1 MSGQRSA
8 GKLPGQERRAGAPS
22 RLRRRRRGHGRGRG
36 RSGSSFAGCAEP
48 PADTGRAPAAMDY
61 DHNKAL
67 LLELQRAAGTGNDRC
82 ADCGEPDP
90 EWASYKLGIF
100 ICLNCSGI
108 HRNLPE
114 ISRVKSLRLDFWESN
129 LIEFMRNHG
138 NLWAKAKYEAKVPPY
153 YYIPKSH
160 DCMVLRQQWIR
171 AKYEHGQFLDNGVCH
186 DPCSAGSREGCLWKL
201 GKGRR
206 QFQKRQF
213 LLSAREGVMKYYS
226 KESKVPKA
234 VISVETLNAMFQ
246 VEKIGHSHGLQITYI
261 TDGQTRNLFVYHES
275 GKEIVEWFN
284 AIRAARYHYLRT
296 TFPNVPEPE
305 LIPRITRNFVKEGYM
320 EKTGPKQ
327 KEAFKLR
334 WFCLDSQERNLLY
347 FKNPLDAF
355 AQGQVFIGRKDE
367 GYAVRDD
374 LPQKVW
380 VKKKK
385 PMITLVTP
393 VREFVFICENDRKQK
408 EWMDALNGV
417 ITQL

>member
-1 MSGQRSA
+1 MR
-8 GKLPGQERRAGAPS
+8 LQE
-22 RLRRRRRGHGRGRG
+22 
-36 RSGSSFAGCAEP
+36 E
-48 PADTGRAPAAMDY
+48 
-61 DHNKAL
+61 
-67 LLELQRAAGTGNDRC
+67 E
-82 ADCGEPDP
+82 EDP

-114 ISRVKSLRLDFWESN
+114 ISRVKSLRLDFWESS
-129 LIEFMRNHG
+129 LIEFMKNHG

-153 YYIPKSH
+153 YYIPKSC
-160 DCMVLRQQWIR
+160 DCMVLRQQWIS
-171 AKYEHGQFLDNGVCH
+171 AKYERGEFLDTQVCQ

-213 LLSAREGVMKYYS
+213 LLSAKEGVMKYYG
-226 KESKVPKA
+226 KE
-234 VISVETLNAMFQ
+234 

-275 GKEIVEWFN
+275 AKEIVDWFN

-296 TFPNVPEPE
+296 TFPNVPETE
-305 LIPRITRNFVKEGYM
+305 LIPRITRSFVKEGYM

-327 KEAFKLR
+327 KEAFKVR
-334 WFCLDSQERNLLY
+334 WFSLDSQERNLMY

-355 AQGQVFIGRKDE
+355 AQGQVFIGRRDE
-367 GYAVRDD
+367 GYEVRDD
-374 LPQKVW
+374 LPQKVC

-385 PMITLVTP
+385 PVITLVTP
-393 VREFVFICENDRKQK
+393 AREFVFLCENDSKQR
-408 EWMDALNGV
+408 EWMDALNRI
-417 ITQL
+417 ITQP

>member
-1 MSGQRSA
+1 MKCQRRNFGLVP
-8 GKLPGQERRAGAPS
+8 GKLPGTGPGWGRWAGARGPG
-22 RLRRRRRGHGRGRG
+22 RGERALRTACRRRGRGVPG
-36 RSGSSFAGCAEP
+36 AGAVP
-48 PADTGRAPAAMDY
+48 VLHFPAGPSLPQTPRRAPAAMDY
-61 DHNKAL
+61 DRNKAL

-160 DCMVLRQQWIR
+160 DCLVLRQQWIR
-171 AKYEHGQFLDNGVCH
+171 AKYERGEFLDTGVCH

-201 GKGRR
+201 GKGHR

-226 KESKVPKA
+226 KE
-234 VISVETLNAMFQ
+234 
-246 VEKIGHSHGLQITYI
+246 
-261 TDGQTRNLFVYHES
+261 
-275 GKEIVEWFN
+275 EIVDWFN

-327 KEAFKLR
+327 KEAFKVR

-355 AQGQVFIGRKDE
+355 AQGQVFIGRRDE
-367 GYAVRDD
+367 GYEVRDY

-380 VKKKK
+380 MKKKK
-385 PMITLVTP
+385 PVITLVTP
-393 VREFVFICENDRKQK
+393 VREFVFICENDKKQR

-417 ITQL
+417 ITQP

>member
-1 MSGQRSA
+1 MYS
-8 GKLPGQERRAGAPS
+8 LCFY
-22 RLRRRRRGHGRGRG
+22 L
-36 RSGSSFAGCAEP
+36 
-48 PADTGRAPAAMDY
+48 
-61 DHNKAL
+61 
-67 LLELQRAAGTGNDRC
+67 
-82 ADCGEPDP
+82 DP

-100 ICLNCSGI
+100 ICLTCSGI

-153 YYIPKSH
+153 YYIPMSH
-160 DCMVLRQQWIR
+160 DCMVLREQWIR
-171 AKYEHGQFLDNGVCH
+171 AKYEREEFLDTRVCQ

-201 GKGRR
+201 GKARR
-206 QFQKRQF
+206 QFQKRRF
-213 LLSAREGVMKYYS
+213 LLSAREGVMKYYN
-226 KESKVPKA
+226 KE
-234 VISVETLNAMFQ
+234 
-246 VEKIGHSHGLQITYI
+246 
-261 TDGQTRNLFVYHES
+261 
-275 GKEIVEWFN
+275 EIVDWFN
-284 AIRAARYHYLRT
+284 AIRAARYHYLRI

-327 KEAFKLR
+327 KEAFKVR
-334 WFCLDSQERNLLY
+334 WFSLDSQERNLLY

-367 GYAVRDD
+367 GYEVRDD

-380 VKKKK
+380 MKKKK
-385 PMITLVTP
+385 PVITLVTP
-393 VREFVFICENDRKQK
+393 AREFVFICENDRKQK
-408 EWMDALNGV
+408 EWMDALNAV

>member
-1 MSGQRSA
+1 
-8 GKLPGQERRAGAPS
+8 
-22 RLRRRRRGHGRGRG
+22 
-36 RSGSSFAGCAEP
+36 
-48 PADTGRAPAAMDY
+48 MDY
-61 DHNKAL
+61 DRNKAL

-82 ADCGEPDP
+82 ADCGEPGP
-90 EWASYKLGIF
+90 EWASCKLGIF
-100 ICLNCSGI
+100 ICLTCSGI

-114 ISRVKSLRLDFWESN
+114 ISRVKSLRLDFWESS

-153 YYIPKSH
+153 YYIPKSR
-160 DCMVLRQQWIR
+160 DCMVLREQWIR
-171 AKYEHGQFLDNGVCH
+171 AKYERGEFLDTRVCQ

-201 GKGRR
+201 GKVRR

-213 LLSAREGVMKYYS
+213 VLSAREGVMKYYS
-226 KESKVPKA
+226 KE
-234 VISVETLNAMFQ
+234 

-261 TDGQTRNLFVYHES
+261 TDGQIRNLFVYHES
-275 GKEIVEWFN
+275 GKEIVDWFN
-284 AIRAARYHYLRT
+284 AIRAARYHYLRI

-305 LIPRITRNFVKEGYM
+305 LIPRITRSFVKEGYM

-327 KEAFKLR
+327 KEAFKVR
-334 WFCLDSQERNLLY
+334 WFCLDSQERKLIY

-355 AQGQVFIGRKDE
+355 AQGQVYIGRRDE
-367 GYAVRDD
+367 GYEVRGD
-374 LPQKVW
+374 LPQKVC

-385 PMITLVTP
+385 PVITLVTP

>member
-1 MSGQRSA
+1 
-8 GKLPGQERRAGAPS
+8 
-22 RLRRRRRGHGRGRG
+22 
-36 RSGSSFAGCAEP
+36 
-48 PADTGRAPAAMDY
+48 MDR

-82 ADCGEPDP
+82 ADCGNPDP

-129 LIEFMRNHG
+129 LIEFMKNHG

-153 YYIPKSH
+153 YYIPKSC
-160 DCMVLRQQWIR
+160 DCLVLREQWIR
-171 AKYEHGQFLDNGVCH
+171 AKYERGEFLDTQVCQ

-201 GKGRR
+201 RKGRR

-213 LLSAREGVMKYYS
+213 LLSAREGVMKYFT
-226 KESKVPKA
+226 KESKGPKA
-234 VISVETLNAMFQ
+234 VISVESLNAMFQ
-246 VEKIGHSHGLQITYI
+246 VDKIGHIHGLQITYT

-275 GKEIVEWFN
+275 GKEIVDWFN

-296 TFPNVPEPE
+296 TFPNVPEAE
-305 LIPRITRNFVKEGYM
+305 
-320 EKTGPKQ
+320 Q
-327 KEAFKLR
+327 KEAFKVR
-334 WFCLDSQERNLLY
+334 WFCLDSQERNLIY

-355 AQGQVFIGRKDE
+355 AQGQVFIGRRDE
-367 GYAVRDD
+367 GYEVRDD
-374 LPQKVW
+374 LPERVC
-380 VKKKK
+380 VKKTK
-385 PMITLVTP
+385 PAITLVTP
-393 VREFVFICENDRKQK
+393 VREFVFLCENDRKQR

>member
-1 MSGQRSA
+1 
-8 GKLPGQERRAGAPS
+8 
-22 RLRRRRRGHGRGRG
+22 
-36 RSGSSFAGCAEP
+36 
-48 PADTGRAPAAMDY
+48 MDY

-82 ADCGEPDP
+82 ADCGDPDP

-171 AKYEHGQFLDNGVCH
+171 AKYERGQFLDTGVCH

-226 KESKVPKA
+226 KE
-234 VISVETLNAMFQ
+234 
-246 VEKIGHSHGLQITYI
+246 
-261 TDGQTRNLFVYHES
+261 
-275 GKEIVEWFN
+275 EIVDWFN

-305 LIPRITRNFVKEGYM
+305 LVPRITRNFVKEGYM

-327 KEAFKLR
+327 KEAFKVR

-355 AQGQVFIGRKDE
+355 AQGQVFIGRRDE

-393 VREFVFICENDRKQK
+393 TREFVFICENDRKQR

>member
-1 MSGQRSA
+1 
-8 GKLPGQERRAGAPS
+8 
-22 RLRRRRRGHGRGRG
+22 
-36 RSGSSFAGCAEP
+36 
-48 PADTGRAPAAMDY
+48 MDY

-82 ADCGEPDP
+82 ADCGDPDP

-114 ISRVKSLRLDFWESN
+114 ISRVKSLRLDFWERN

-138 NLWAKAKYEAKVPPY
+138 NLWAKAKYEAKVPPFY
-153 YYIPKSH
+153 YTPKSH

-171 AKYEHGQFLDNGVCH
+171 AKYERGEFLDTGVCQ

-213 LLSAREGVMKYYS
+213 LLSAKEGVMKYYT
-226 KESKVPKA
+226 KEVIPKA
-234 VISVETLNAMFQ
+234 VISLETLNAMFQ

-275 GKEIVEWFN
+275 GKIVDWFN

-305 LIPRITRNFVKEGYM
+305 LIPRITRSFVKEGYM
-320 EKTGPKQ
+320 EKTGPKVS
-327 KEAFKLR
+327 A
-334 WFCLDSQERNLLY
+334 Y
-347 FKNPLDAF
+347 LDAF
-355 AQGQVFIGRKDE
+355 AQGQVFIGRRDE
-367 GYAVRDD
+367 GYEVRDD

-385 PMITLVTP
+385 PVITLVTP
-393 VREFVFICENDRKQK
+393 VREFVFICDNDRQQR

>member
-1 MSGQRSA
+1 
-8 GKLPGQERRAGAPS
+8 
-22 RLRRRRRGHGRGRG
+22 
-36 RSGSSFAGCAEP
+36 
-48 PADTGRAPAAMDY
+48 AMDR
-61 DHNKAL
+61 DRNKAL

-82 ADCGEPDP
+82 ADCGNPDP

-129 LIEFMRNHG
+129 LIEFMKNHG

-153 YYIPKSH
+153 YYIPKSR
-160 DCMVLRQQWIR
+160 DCLVLREQWIR
-171 AKYEHGQFLDNGVCH
+171 AKYERGEFLDTQVCQ

-201 GKGRR
+201 RKGRR

-213 LLSAREGVMKYYS
+213 LLSAREGVMKYFT
-226 KESKVPKA
+226 KESKGPKA
-234 VISVETLNAMFQ
+234 VISVESLNAMFQ
-246 VEKIGHSHGLQITYI
+246 VDKIGHIHGLQITYT

-275 GKEIVEWFN
+275 GKEIVDWFN

-320 EKTGPKQ
+320 KKTGPKQ
-327 KEAFKLR
+327 KEAFKVR
-334 WFCLDSQERNLLY
+334 WFCLDSQERNLIY

-355 AQGQVFIGRKDE
+355 AQGQVFIGRRDE
-367 GYAVRDD
+367 GYEVRDD
-374 LPQKVW
+374 LPERVC
-380 VKKKK
+380 VKKTK
-385 PMITLVTP
+385 PAITLVTP
-393 VREFVFICENDRKQK
+393 VREFVFLCENDRKQR

>member
-1 MSGQRSA
+1 
-8 GKLPGQERRAGAPS
+8 
-22 RLRRRRRGHGRGRG
+22 
-36 RSGSSFAGCAEP
+36 
-48 PADTGRAPAAMDY
+48 MDY
-61 DHNKAL
+61 DRNKAL

-82 ADCGEPDP
+82 ADCGDPGP

-100 ICLNCSGI
+100 ICLTCSGI

-129 LIEFMRNHG
+129 LIEFMRSHG

-153 YYIPKSH
+153 CYIPKSH
-160 DCMVLRQQWIR
+160 DCMVLREQWIR
-171 AKYEHGQFLDNGVCH
+171 AKYERGEFLDTRVCP

-201 GKGRR
+201 GKVRR

-226 KESKVPKA
+226 KE
-234 VISVETLNAMFQ
+234 
-246 VEKIGHSHGLQITYI
+246 
-261 TDGQTRNLFVYHES
+261 
-275 GKEIVEWFN
+275 EIVDWFN
-284 AIRAARYHYLRT
+284 AIRAARYHYLRI

-327 KEAFKLR
+327 KEAFKVR
-334 WFCLDSQERNLLY
+334 WFCLDSQERKLIY

-355 AQGQVFIGRKDE
+355 AQGQVYIGRRDE
-367 GYAVRDD
+367 GYEVRND
-374 LPQKVW
+374 LPQKVC

-385 PMITLVTP
+385 PVITLVTP
-393 VREFVFICENDRKQK
+393 VREFVFICESDRRQK
-408 EWMDALNGV
+408 EWMDALNEV
-417 ITQL
+417 IAQL